1 MLKIILSELKEYKH
15 ATIVTPLWVILE
27 ALMEVFIPYQLS
39 IMVDQGIE
47 KGDMHIVG
55 ISATLMLGAAIL
67 SLFCGFQSGK
77 YAAYASSGFAKNL
90 RKAEYENISNFSFK
104 EIDDYSTGSL
114 ITRMTTDVT
123 NVQMAFMMVIRTC
136 ARAPMMLI
144 ASLVMTFWINRKIA
158 LIFLIVSIFLA
169 AVLFS
174 VIFIVRPIFNR
185 LFKKYDALN
194 ARIQENITGIRVVKS
209 FVREPYEINKFKQT
223 SEDLFKTQ
231 RKAERIL
238 SINSPAMQLSAYIMI
253 LGISWVGAHMIVSSQ
268 LTTGQFMTLLT
279 YVMNILFSL
288 MMLSM
293 VVVMVSMS
301 IASGQRIS
309 EVLTQKSSIVS
320 PENAVTSVPDGSIQ
334 FDHVYFDYGKN
345 DKEDEHVLSDIN
357 LSIPTGSTVGIFG
370 ATGSSKSSLVQLI
383 PRLYDVTAGSIKV
396 GGIDVRK
403 YEVEVLRDNVAMVL
417 QKNILFSGS
426 IKDNMRWGNP
436 KASDEEILE
445 ACQWAQAD
453 EFIQKMPDKYDSH
466 IERGGA
472 NVSGGQR
479 QRLCIARAL
488 LKKPKILILD
498 DSTSAVDTKTDAL
511 IRQAFKEKVPHI
523 TRLIISQRIS
533 SIQDADTI
541 IVLNNGKIDAVGNHE
556 TLLKTSPTYKE
567 TFEAQ
572 QEGGGDFDEA
582 E

>member
-1 MLKIILSELKEYKH
+1 MSNEKRFKGVAKD
-15 ATIVTPLWVILE
+15 
-27 ALMEVFIPYQLS
+27 FINAMKLQF
-39 IMVDQGIE
+39 IG
-47 KGDMHIVG
+47 KGADPNEIFVQDLYNYEPRNTQ
-55 ISATLMLGAAIL
+55 TL
-67 SLFCGFQSGK
+67 
-77 YAAYASSGFAKNL
+77 
-90 RKAEYENISNFSFK
+90 
-104 EIDDYSTGSL
+104 
-114 ITRMTTDVT
+114 
-123 NVQMAFMMVIRTC
+123 
-136 ARAPMMLI
+136 
-144 ASLVMTFWINRKIA
+144 
-158 LIFLIVSIFLA
+158 
-169 AVLFS
+169 
-174 VIFIVRPIFNR
+174 FNR

-320 PENAVTSVPDGSIQ
+320 LENAVTSVPDGSIQ

-472 NVSGGQR
+472 NVYGGQR